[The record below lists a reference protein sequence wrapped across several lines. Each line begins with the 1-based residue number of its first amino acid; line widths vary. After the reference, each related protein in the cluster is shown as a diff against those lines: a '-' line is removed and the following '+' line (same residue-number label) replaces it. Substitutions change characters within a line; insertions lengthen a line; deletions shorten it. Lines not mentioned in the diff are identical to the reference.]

1 MLTDEPYL
9 SNRSYL
15 HVCEQHHAS
24 SIFLNRMG
32 IVFYCRR
39 NMGERMEALT
49 KGDIWKVL
57 IRWEWLCGVCVPYNS
72 DGKIRCERVELVE
85 IVERN

>member
-1 MLTDEPYL
+1 MTFAVTENGKKVLSDEPYL
-9 SNRSYL
+9 SNWSYL

-24 SIFLNRMG
+24 SILPHRMG

-49 KGDIWKVL
+49 
-57 IRWEWLCGVCVPYNS
+57 
-72 DGKIRCERVELVE
+72 DG
-85 IVERN
+85 